1 MKRVVLTGVMGV
13 ALLSAA
19 CEGAVETET
28 PVAQSS
34 DVVEEVTVDDLAEKM
49 VSAVEIT
56 DLAAADIP
64 VDIVN
69 LVTIAS
75 PGLQIGEAQKKVRDG
90 RTYFDVE
97 GETAEG
103 EEIEFDV
110 LMTENGPE
118 IVEIQRDLAWS
129 EVPEIASQ
137 AALEVGDVNP
147 VRVIESKQPDGSII
161 YELFAEG
168 QPGDPAMEVR
178 VVDGVAEVL
187 AERWPH

>member
-1 MKRVVLTGVMGV
+1 MKSVVLTGVMGV
-13 ALLSAA
+13 ALLGAA
-19 CEGAVETET
+19 CEKGVETDA
-28 PVAQSS
+28 PVAEASG
-34 DVVEEVTVDDLAEKM
+34 VVEEVTVDDLAEKM

-56 DLAAADIP
+56 DLSAADIP
-64 VDIVN
+64 AEIVN

>member
-1 MKRVVLTGVMGV
+1 MKSVVLTGVMGV
-13 ALLSAA
+13 ALLGAA
-19 CEGAVETET
+19 CEKRVETDA
-28 PVAQSS
+28 PVAEASG
-34 DVVEEVTVDDLAEKM
+34 VVEEVTVDDLAEKM

-64 VDIVN
+64 ADIVN

-118 IVEIQRDLAWS
+118 IVEIQRDLNWS
-129 EVPEIASQ
+129 DVPAVASQ

-178 VVDGVAEVL
+178 VEDGVAEVL